1 METILLA
8 ATAFLLVCTGI
19 CGLWLRS
26 NPSMKDESSL
36 RFHTTI
42 GLLAVVA
49 GLVTTGGVAFL
60 GW

>member
-8 ATAFLLVCTGI
+8 ATILLLVCTGI

-26 NPSMKDESSL
+26 NPSKKDESAV
-36 RFHTTI
+36 RFHATI
-42 GLLAVVA
+42 GLLAVLA
-49 GLVTTGGVAFL
+49 GLATASGVAFL